1 MSGSGGSMTG
11 RGCERSVARR
21 RPAMVLAATA
31 ALATGLS
38 GCGAVRV
45 VKAVNH
51 SRENIESV
59 RSTLDGFAKSLST
72 NAPSAF
78 VVTYTTSG
86 HSPATIR
93 YAVRPPNQLAFSETP
108 SRQAGS
114 QAKGLHLI
122 ANPTGEYSCSGSTT
136 RPSCQKLGTARAA
149 DLNGLVDI
157 YTPAHYAAL
166 LKGVAVAAG
175 LAGAHVGTSLK
186 TVNGFALR
194 CVFYQNPAGGRTTL
208 CVTKAGVLG
217 YTKLGS
223 DPTTLRITSY
233 SASPPAS
240 LFTLPPGAR
249 LTAAP

>member
-1 MSGSGGSMTG
+1 MTQRCCG
-11 RGCERSVARR
+11 RAVARR
-21 RPAMVLAATA
+21 RTATVLAATA

-38 GCGAVRV
+38 GCAAVGV
-45 VKAVNH
+45 VKAANH
-51 SRENIESV
+51 SRQNVEGV

-78 VVTYTTSG
+78 VTTYTTSG

-93 YAVRPPNQLAFSETP
+93 YAVQPPNRIAFSETP
-108 SRQAGS
+108 SPHAGS
-114 QAKGLHLI
+114 QASELHLI
-122 ANPTGEYSCSGSTT
+122 ANPTGEYSCSGSTA

-149 DLNGLVDI
+149 DLNGIIDV

-166 LKGVAVAAG
+166 LKGVALAAG

-194 CVFYQNPAGGRTTL
+194 CVYYQNPVGGRTTL
-208 CVTKAGVLG
+208 CVTKAGVIG
-217 YTKLGS
+217 YAKIGS

-233 SASPPAS
+233 SASPPAA